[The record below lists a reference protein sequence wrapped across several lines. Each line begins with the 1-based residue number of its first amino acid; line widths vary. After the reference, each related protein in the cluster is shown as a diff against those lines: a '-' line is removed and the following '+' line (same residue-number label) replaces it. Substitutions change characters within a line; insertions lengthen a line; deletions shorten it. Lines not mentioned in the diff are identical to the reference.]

1 MLKIWDA
8 PNFRRT
14 RLRQLQAISRLAR
27 LMRHRWAAHRR
38 LCGLFDDKKRR
49 IAMKTWFTSLNGA
62 ITLSALALLSFI
74 GFAFIAARYF
84 LEKWIPGDGAAMV
97 ETIVLPVDSR

>member
-27 LMRHRWAAHRR
+27 LMRHRDGRR
-38 LCGLFDDKKRR
+38 TAG
-49 IAMKTWFTSLNGA
+49 
-62 ITLSALALLSFI
+62 SAVYSMTRK
-74 GFAFIAARYF
+74 G
-84 LEKWIPGDGAAMV
+84 E
-97 ETIVLPVDSR
+97 SQ

>member
-27 LMRHRWAAHRR
+27 LMRHRWAA
-38 LCGLFDDKKRR
+38 LQF
-49 IAMKTWFTSLNGA
+49 NGA
-62 ITLSALALLSFI
+62 
-74 GFAFIAARYF
+74 
-84 LEKWIPGDGAAMV
+84 
-97 ETIVLPVDSR
+97 

>member
-27 LMRHRWAAHRR
+27 PMPAVGRR
-38 LCGLFDDKKRR
+38 TAG
-49 IAMKTWFTSLNGA
+49 
-62 ITLSALALLSFI
+62 SAVYSMTRK
-74 GFAFIAARYF
+74 G
-84 LEKWIPGDGAAMV
+84 E
-97 ETIVLPVDSR
+97 SQ